1 MAKVPYTK
9 QPKTYEEQVD
19 ILKGR
24 GLLIEDRS
32 RTIRHL
38 SAISYYRLSAYMLP
52 YKVWVDNERTDDFIA
67 NTTWSNV
74 YDLYVFDRK
83 LRLLVFDAIERIEIA
98 IRAQIIYQLSHKYGS
113 HWQDKNDIFEIKTHI
128 RKDDGKEITIDVFK
142 DIQKHI
148 KDQLASNKAEV
159 FIKHYAQNYTPPVN
173 PPSWMSVEIM
183 YFNHLSQICNNL
195 KQRNDVA
202 EIAKWFSMPP
212 DTFCSWLHTI
222 NYVRNICAHHAR
234 LWNRDL
240 NIVPTKLK
248 FSKDKVWVS
257 NPETIQRAKLYY
269 FVCMVNYLLQTANP
283 RSNFKTRLIAL
294 LEEYNHVVNTGY
306 MGFPTNWKEERI
318 WK

>member
-19 ILKGR
+19 ILKDR
-24 GLLIEDRS
+24 GLHIEDKN

-52 YKVWVDNERTDDFIA
+52 YKVWKNNERTDDFVA

-98 IRAQIIYQLSHKYGS
+98 IRSQIIYQLSLKYGS
-113 HWQDKNDIFEIKTHI
+113 HWQDKKDIFEIKSHI
-128 RKDDGKEITIDVFK
+128 RKDDDKEITIDVYK

-159 FIKHYAQNYTPPVN
+159 FIKHYAQNYEPPVN

-195 KQRNDVA
+195 KERKDKA
-202 EIAKWFSMPP
+202 AIAKWFGLPP
-212 DTFCSWLHTI
+212 EIFCSWLHSI
-222 NYVRNICAHHAR
+222 NFVRNICAHHAR
-234 LWNRDL
+234 LWNRDF
-240 NIVPTKLK
+240 NIVPAKLD
-248 FSKDKVWVS
+248 FSKDKIWVS
-257 NPETIQRAKLYY
+257 NPATIQRSKLYY

-283 RSNFKTRLIAL
+283 RSNFKNSLIAL
-294 LEEYNHVVNTGY
+294 IEEYKHVVNTGY
-306 MGFPTNWKEERI
+306 MGFPANWKDERI

>member
-9 QPKTYEEQVD
+9 HPKTYEEQLE
-19 ILKGR
+19 ILKDR
-24 GLLIEDRS
+24 GLLIDDKR

-52 YKVWVDNERTDDFIA
+52 YKVWINNERTDNFVDG
-67 NTTWSNV
+67 TSWSSV

-83 LRLLVFDAIERIEIA
+83 LRLLIFDAIERLEIA
-98 IRAQIIYQLSHKYGS
+98 IRSQIIYQLSHKYGS
-113 HWQDKNDIFEIKTHI
+113 HWQDNKDIFKVEEYT
-128 RKDDGKEITIDVFK
+128 RKDGSIGTIDVYR

-148 KDQLASNKAEV
+148 KDQLSSNKAEV
-159 FIKHYAQNYTPPVN
+159 FIKHYAQNYEPPVN

-183 YFNHLSQICNNL
+183 YFNHLSLICNNL
-195 KQRNDVA
+195 NQRADIA
-202 EIAKWFSMPP
+202 GIAKWFGLPP
-212 DTFCSWLHTI
+212 EIFCSWLHSI

-234 LWNRDL
+234 LWNRDF
-240 NIVPTKLK
+240 NIVPAKLK
-248 FSKDKVWVS
+248 FSKDKTWVS
-257 NPETIQRAKLYY
+257 NTETIQRAKLYY

-294 LEEYNHVVNTGY
+294 IDEYKHVVNTGY
-306 MGFPTNWKEERI
+306 MGFPENWKDEKI